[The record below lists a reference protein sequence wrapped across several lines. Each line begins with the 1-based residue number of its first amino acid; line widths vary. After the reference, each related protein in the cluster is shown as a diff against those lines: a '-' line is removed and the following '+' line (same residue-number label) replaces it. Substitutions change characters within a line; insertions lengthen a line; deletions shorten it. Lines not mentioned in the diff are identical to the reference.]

1 MSYKEDDMR
10 DEAQATDLKR
20 HTEATFKRGVAF
32 GRAGAFE
39 DMKPSI
45 DRAYLMGRAVRRKEI
60 ISAAVLSCIGGVMI
74 GFTIALAAMP
84 L

>member
-1 MSYKEDDMR
+1 MSYKEDDMK
-10 DEAQATDLKR
+10 DDAQAADLKR
-20 HTEATFKRGVAF
+20 HTETTFKRGVAL

-39 DMKPSI
+39 DMKPAI
-45 DRAYLMGRAVRRKEI
+45 DRAYLMGRSVRRKEI

-74 GFTIALAAMP
+74 GFTIALAAVS

>member
-1 MSYKEDDMR
+1 MKDD
-10 DEAQATDLKR
+10 ALAADLRR

-32 GRAGAFE
+32 GRAGAFG
-39 DMKPSI
+39 DMKHTI
-45 DRAYLMGRAVRRKEI
+45 DKAYNLGRSVRRKEI

-74 GFTIALAAMP
+74 GFTIALAAMS